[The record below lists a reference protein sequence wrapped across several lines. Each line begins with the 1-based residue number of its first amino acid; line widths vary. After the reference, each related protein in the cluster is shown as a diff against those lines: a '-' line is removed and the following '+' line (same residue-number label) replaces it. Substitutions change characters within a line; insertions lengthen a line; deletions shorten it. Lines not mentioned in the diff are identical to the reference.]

1 MNSSTVVTA
10 DRWKDWVEHVR
21 GAEDNIVSR
30 RNESFGHDS
39 SSSEYS
45 GDSGES
51 DGHCMGRIDH
61 LH

>member
-1 MNSSTVVTA
+1 VTA

-30 RNESFGHDS
+30 RNVSFDHDS

-51 DGHCMGRIDH
+51 DGHCMRRID